1 MGKYDSY
8 TTGLFAI
15 PEYEGE
21 SKVTTLGEAIR
32 RNVKPGMTVHMSQ
45 DARAAACE
53 VIRQFHGTR
62 PGLTLVVSVMGQH
75 ALNVVHAGLLKKLIT
90 TNASDLFPAPGP
102 SAIIQRAFKDKT
114 VEIESWSLLSLLQ
127 RFMAGALDVPF
138 MPTKSLA
145 ASSMAEHNKG
155 DYVPMDDPFGSGR
168 SVGVVRALQPDA
180 SIIHGWAADPYGNTI
195 TMPVD
200 GDGIWGA
207 KAAKNP
213 VIVTVERIVSTDF
226 IRAHAPLVKIPG
238 HMVGAV
244 CHVPFGAHPGGIL
257 NRLLPAEFQPYTQD
271 REFIV
276 AHRNASQKP
285 ETLDAW
291 LKEWVL
297 DVRDH
302 EDYLKKLGSDKLLWL
317 RGRAQADSW
326 EVEMRSQADTVSESP
341 EYNAS
346 ELMVIAAARQLIER
360 MPQRGHR
367 VVLTGIGTG
376 GLAAFLAY
384 YKLREKG
391 YTIALTIGSG
401 YFGYAPRPG
410 SPTQSDYANTST
422 SQMLSDGLDIY
433 GVVVAGPKNASIG
446 ILGAGQIDK
455 HGNINSTR
463 LSADTYLTGAGGGND
478 AASTARECMA
488 VVPQSKRRFMEQVP
502 YISMPG
508 RSVNVLVS
516 NRGIFQKLGDSQ
528 ELVLTHC
535 LPDPATPSLD
545 KRIEAIRANCGWELN
560 VAPKVEDVPPPT
572 VEELTAV
579 RLLDPRK
586 EFIGPRG

>member
-8 TTGLFAI
+8 TKGLFAI

-21 SKVTTLGEAIR
+21 SKVITLGGAIR
-32 RNVKPGMTVHMSQ
+32 RNVKPGMTVHMAQ
-45 DARAAACE
+45 DARAAVCE
-53 VIRQFHGTR
+53 IIRQFYGTK
-62 PGLTLVVSVMGQH
+62 PGLTFVVNIMGQH
-75 ALNVVHAGLLKKLIT
+75 ALNVVHAGLARKLIT
-90 TNASDLFPAPGP
+90 SNASDLFPAPGP
-102 SAIIQRAFKDKT
+102 SAIIQRAFKEKT

-127 RFMAGALDVPF
+127 RFIAGALDVPF
-138 MPTKSLA
+138 MPTKSLIG
-145 ASSMAEHNKG
+145 SSMAEHNK
-155 DYVPMDDPFGSGR
+155 DAYSAVDDPFGSGGR
-168 SVGVVRALQPDA
+168 VGVVKALQPDV
-180 SIIHGWAADPYGNTI
+180 SIVHGWAADPYGNTI
-195 TMPVD
+195 TLPVD
-200 GDGIWGA
+200 GDGVWGA

-226 IRAHAPLVKIPG
+226 IREHAPLVKIPG

-244 CHVPFGAHPGGIL
+244 CHVPFGAHPGGVL
-257 NRLLPAEFQPYTQD
+257 NRLLPAEFQAYTQD
-271 REFIV
+271 REFTI

-297 DVRDH
+297 DVKDH
-302 EDYLKKLGSDKLLWL
+302 EGYLKKLGSDKLLWL

-326 EVEMRSQADTVSESP
+326 EVELRSLADNISTSP
-341 EYNAS
+341 DYNAA
-346 ELMVIAAARQLIER
+346 ELMVVVAARQLVER

-384 YKLREKG
+384 YRLREKN
-391 YTIALTIGSG
+391 YTIALTVGSG
-401 YFGYAPRPG
+401 YFGFAPRPG
-410 SPTQSDYANTST
+410 SPAQSDFANSYTA
-422 SQMLSDGLDIY
+422 QMLSDALDVY

-463 LSADTYLTGAGGGND
+463 LSADMYLTGAGGGND
-478 AASTARECMA
+478 AASTARECMV

-508 RSVNVLVS
+508 RRVTVLVS
-516 NRGIFQKLGDSQ
+516 NRGVFQKLGDSQ

-535 LPDPATPSLD
+535 LPD
-545 KRIEAIRANCGWELN
+545 
-560 VAPKVEDVPPPT
+560 
-572 VEELTAV
+572 
-579 RLLDPRK
+579 
-586 EFIGPRG
+586 